1 MTSWEFWLLV
11 GVIIVVSILSQLAH
25 FKITQIASSNL
36 ASRIQELNEALG
48 EAIQLVGSG
57 VQQENTLMSIVSK
70 VLDKHMDIPLEAKVV
85 QKDESGKFV
94 KKIE

>member
-1 MTSWEFWLLV
+1 MV
-11 GVIIVVSILSQLAH
+11 GVIIIVSILSMLAQ
-25 FKITQIASSNL
+25 FRITQIASSNL

-48 EAIQLVGSG
+48 EAIQLVGAG
-57 VQQENTLMSIVSK
+57 VQPENPLMAILAK
-70 VLDKHMDIPLEAKVV
+70 VLDQKIESPIEAKVV

>member
-1 MTSWEFWLLV
+1 MEFWLLV
-11 GVIIVVSILSQLAH
+11 GVIIIVSILSMLAQ
-25 FKITQIASSNL
+25 FRITQIASSNL

-48 EAIQLVGSG
+48 EAIQLVGAG
-57 VQQENTLMSIVSK
+57 VQPENPLMAILAK
-70 VLDKHMDIPLEAKVV
+70 VLDKQMDIPLEAKVV

>member
-1 MTSWEFWLLV
+1 MTSMEFWLLV
-11 GVIIVVSILSQLAH
+11 GVIIIVSILSMLAQ
-25 FKITQIASSNL
+25 FRITQIASSNL

-48 EAIQLVGSG
+48 EAIQLVGAG
-57 VQQENTLMSIVSK
+57 VQPENPLMAILAK
-70 VLDKHMDIPLEAKVV
+70 VLDKQMDIPLEAKVV